1 MFMEMSRE
9 LHVFWDDYWKNTT
22 LICFLAQ
29 DQKKPSTL
37 SRTGHEKAIKSQEDK
52 CLRLS
57 QGTQL
62 PFNICDTT
70 IKKILNCIEMYWTP
84 CLYTLLFLKC
94 SV

>member
-22 LICFLAQ
+22 AHSHISAFLPE
-29 DQKKPSTL
+29 KPSTL

-70 IKKILNCIEMYWTP
+70 IKKR
-84 CLYTLLFLKC
+84 K
-94 SV
+94 S